1 LEEWLKHVLE
11 NNGVALLYAFVIL
24 ILVVCGMGMPVPE
37 EATFLA
43 AGFAGQQLGAN
54 VWILCVCGVVGIM
67 LGDSIPFYIGSR
79 YGASV
84 MRLRFFSKILSEKN
98 RLRAQDFF
106 HRHGSKTI
114 FIARFVAGLRMPTF
128 FMAGTMGVKYR
139 TFFMWDLLGALI
151 SCPTSIWLAYTYGQI
166 VKDWIARSH
175 VYVFG
180 AVGLIVLYMAYHIYS
195 HREKPAESDSTAHP
209 PAPPNPA
216 SQAVPPPVIKE
227 TADVPK

>member
-1 LEEWLKHVLE
+1 MKNVLE
-11 NNGVALLYAFVIL
+11 NNGVVLLYFLVVVIL
-24 ILVVCGMGMPVPE
+24 IVCGMGVPIPE

-43 AGFAGQQLGAN
+43 AGFAGQQLEAN
-54 VWILCVCGVVGIM
+54 VWILCVCGVLGIM

-79 YGASV
+79 YGTSV

-98 RLRAQDFF
+98 RLRAQEFF
-106 HRHGSKTI
+106 HRHGSKTV

-151 SCPTSIWLAYTYGQI
+151 SCPTSIWLAYMYGQV
-166 VKDWIARSH
+166 VKEWIARSH

-180 AVGLIVLYMAYHIYS
+180 AVGVIVLYMAYHIYS
-195 HREKPAESDSTAHP
+195 HREKPAVAPEASALP
-209 PAPPNPA
+209 PAPPNAAP
-216 SQAVPPPVIKE
+216 QAVQPPVIKE
-227 TADVPK
+227 TADVQK